1 MNHSRILQTRA
12 PAPVKDQLDRSS
24 LEADEPLL
32 LPSRQVDAML
42 ACAAGVARLARVD
55 RRQPGAGAKFQDGGA
70 RNLRSYVVARTS

>member
-1 MNHSRILQTRA
+1 
-12 PAPVKDQLDRSS
+12 
-24 LEADEPLL
+24 
-32 LPSRQVDAML
+32 ML